1 MGMMSKW
8 FALMDIRQVDF
19 DGGQANS
26 GNRIADCNARM
37 GIGGWIDDD
46 ALFDWRM
53 SMCNPK
59 CSASV
64 VRAESIF
71 LSDWVP

>member
-26 GNRIADCNARM
+26 GNRIADRHARM
-37 GIGGWIDDD
+37 GIGGRIDDD
-46 ALFDWRM
+46 AVIAASALL
-53 SMCNPK
+53 NPIHQV
-59 CSASV
+59 SLAIRLV
-64 VRAESIF
+64 NV
-71 LSDWVP
+71 DVQP